1 MSAPRR
7 RRWIEV
13 LRRTAGVGI
22 GDDKRPPTAT
32 LDDASL
38 WAAHERATASVSD
51 SAARAERVVAT
62 LARHRSQMDGAA
74 ERAGQVAGRV
84 EGLAPGTH
92 RVLEAFERLS
102 VLALNAGLEGARAG
116 EPLGRALL
124 LLSDEIR
131 NNVARGADALAEVGR
146 AVDELAVDAGEVR
159 RQLERA
165 RGEISE
171 LGQEAAQLSAAHVIT
186 TKSLDDLGAGLR
198 KATGIDPEMARLVA
212 LATDHARGLMNA
224 LSALSSA
231 APGAQV
237 LLALRPVMGPLVRIL
252 GEIEVRSG
260 DDEERGGGSEGAS

>member
-13 LRRTAGVGI
+13 LRRTAGVGA
-22 GDDKRPPTAT
+22 DDEKRPPSAT
-32 LDDASL
+32 LDDTSL
-38 WAAHERATASVSD
+38 WAAHQRASASLAD
-51 SAARAERVVAT
+51 ATARAERVVAT
-62 LARHRSQMDGAA
+62 LARHRSQMEGAA
-74 ERAGQVAGRV
+74 ERAGQVVTRA
-84 EGLAPGTH
+84 ESLAPGAL
-92 RVLEAFERLS
+92 RAREAFERLS

-131 NNVARGADALAEVGR
+131 ANVARGADAMAEVSR
-146 AVDELAVDAGEVR
+146 AVDELSGDAAEVR
-159 RQLERA
+159 QKLERTRA
-165 RGEISE
+165 EVAD
-171 LGQEAAQLSAAHVIT
+171 LAQEAAQLQAANGLT
-186 TKSLDDLGAGLR
+186 SRSMSDLEAGLR

-231 APGAQV
+231 TPGAQV

-252 GEIEVRSG
+252 GEIEVRPN
-260 DDEERGGGSEGAS
+260 DDEDRVGGSEGGA